1 MAFFHTP
8 YDGSKQPF
16 SVGLE
21 PVGETEWLETDEA
34 FRSQLARKQELLASS
49 RETVFRAK
57 EDTGEAQREVLDLV
71 LANLRNRPDVYPGWS
86 GGRPVLRDRD
96 GKTVFAG
103 SPDEPELV
111 TASRFIQEDL
121 VLMRK
126 SEAGYFLAAACLC
139 FPSSWSLA
147 DKFGQSMHGIHEHVP
162 DFNAGRMGQVVA
174 RIFQNLQTG
183 QLLARYN
190 WSIYDTP
197 ELHHPKPKSL
207 SPQILDGSLASL
219 GALFIR
225 VERQT
230 LRRLPGSGDIL
241 FTIKIHHD
249 PISQLQRDPRGAAL
263 AGSLREQLLGLSAD
277 QLSYKGLTPFRDALA
292 GALSRMAE
300 AGSEAIA

>member
-1 MAFFHTP
+1 MAFLHTP

-21 PVGETEWLETDEA
+21 PAGEAEWLETDEA
-34 FRSQLARKQELLASS
+34 FLPQLARKQDLLASA
-49 RETVFRAK
+49 RETVFQAK
-57 EDTGEAQREVLDLV
+57 EDTVDAQREVLDLV
-71 LANLRNRPDVYPGWS
+71 VSNLRSRPDAYPDWS
-86 GGRPVLRDRD
+86 GGLPVLRHEN
-96 GKTVFAG
+96 GEAVFAG
-103 SPDEPELV
+103 GPGEPELL

-126 SEAGYFLAAACLC
+126 SDAGYYLAAACLC

-162 DFNAGRMGQVVA
+162 DFNTGRMGQVVA
-174 RIFQNLQTG
+174 RIFQNLQTS

-190 WSIYDTP
+190 WSIYDTL

-249 PISQLQRDPRGAAL
+249 PISQLQRDPRGCAL
-263 AGSLREQLLGLSAD
+263 VGSLREQLLGLSAD
-277 QLSYKGLTPFRDALA
+277 QLAYKGLMPFRDALA
-292 GALSRMAE
+292 SALSRMAAAE
-300 AGSEAIA
+300 SEALA